1 MCVDFPLKEITSS
14 AFIVFVVIVDL
25 MNRRIIMPGDGKD
38 DDCVCNV
45 DGCSERFQN
54 NESLNTHQVRHGLS
68 LRLSS
73 SSGVSSS
80 LSTPNSS
87 LVTPSSIIGVSPFFH
102 PFLSTGSISVARD
115 ETPTP
120 YRFLKDFGRNSS
132 FLDDIVADGESSVTP
147 ALRSLR
153 SRRNVNTSEE
163 GKGSSPAPSTADSMR
178 SNPFAET
185 FRKASMK
192 QMTRLK
198 INPPEVTN
206 TDSESLNTPSVPLT
220 ADNPLG
226 ILSTPEKEAVDGILG
241 TGSDTESTP
250 TKASATDGGASQ
262 EVQPSIVEQ
271 ALESAEIPS
280 LSLDQEPSA
289 SINTSQPPCPATSME
304 EVPDTETSVK
314 QNKGL
319 KKTKNT
325 VKSGGQEI
333 PLINSYSKI
342 LPKPGKLGEVVEVT
356 VKMSNGSTVQLP
368 VVPAKSIVSPV
379 ATSLSSNASHIP
391 MIPLET
397 PLSSQQS
404 VTLYASE
411 PESTEISHVLTP
423 ETTINTTNSAP
434 VPTESIYA
442 PRRTGRRP
450 KPINMEEC
458 VSGPRKRGRKSNK
471 EKGVLSKREQNSQ
484 SKLSDDII
492 PASSLADYEMMDD
505 EAKKRYK
512 QELNREA
519 AQRCRM
525 KRRMWVQDLEDKS
538 SILSKKNNEL
548 QVSDQNPVELITQ
561 TLIFGLPLSLYA
573 LTERSESPPKPSVT
587 TEQCSSCPQ

>member
-1 MCVDFPLKEITSS
+1 MCVDILLKEVTSA
-14 AFIVFVVIVDL
+14 AFIVFVVVIVDL
-25 MNRRIIMPGDGKD
+25 MNRQIVMPGDGKD
-38 DDCVCNV
+38 DDCVCNI
-45 DGCSERFQN
+45 DGCNERFEN

-73 SSGVSSS
+73 SSGASSS
-80 LSTPNSS
+80 LATPSSS

-102 PFLSTGSISVARD
+102 PFLSTGTSSVARD

-132 FLDDIVADGESSVTP
+132 FLDDIVTDGELSATS
-147 ALRSLR
+147 ASRSLR
-153 SRRNVNTSEE
+153 SRRNENTSEE
-163 GKGSSPAPSTADSMR
+163 GKGSSPVPSTADSMR

-185 FRKASMK
+185 FRKASLK

-198 INPPEVTN
+198 INPPDVTN

-220 ADNPLG
+220 AEHHPLD
-226 ILSTPEKEAVDGILG
+226 ILSSPEKEAVDGILR

-250 TKASATDGGASQ
+250 TKASATDGDASLG
-262 EVQPSIVEQ
+262 QPSIVEQ

-280 LSLDQEPSA
+280 LSLDQEPPT
-289 SINTSQPPCPATSME
+289 SINTSQPSCPATSIE
-304 EVPDTETSVK
+304 KVPDTETSVK

-319 KKTKNT
+319 QKTKNT
-325 VKSGGQEI
+325 VKFGGREI

-368 VVPAKSIVSPV
+368 VVPAKSIASPV
-379 ATSLSSNASHIP
+379 SASLSSNTSHIP

-397 PLSSQQS
+397 PPSSQQS

-411 PESTEISHVLTP
+411 LESNEISHVLTS
-423 ETTINTTNSAP
+423 ETTINTANTTPTSA
-434 VPTESIYA
+434 ESVYA

-450 KPINMEEC
+450 KPINMENC

-471 EKGVLSKREQNSQ
+471 EKGVLSKRERSSE
-484 SKLSDDII
+484 SKSSDQII

-505 EAKKRYK
+505 ETKKRYK

-538 SILSKKNNEL
+538 VILSKKNNDL
-548 QVSDQNPVELITQ
+548 QVSDQTSVELITQ
-561 TLIFGLPLSLYA
+561 ALIFSSFLFYS
-573 LTERSESPPKPSVT
+573 LTERSKSPSKPSDT
-587 TEQCSSCPQ
+587 TE